1 MHNFVISFAGSEG
14 FANQEVREGWG
25 RGRDGV
31 GELEAAR
38 DSSSGYSASRCVY
51 DETVRAVREVDALRS
66 ARHGRTAA
74 ARARRCQDHVR
85 RNS

>member
-38 DSSSGYSASRCVY
+38 DSLRVQ
-51 DETVRAVREVDALRS
+51 RLALRI
-66 ARHGRTAA
+66 
-74 ARARRCQDHVR
+74 RRDGKGGQGG
-85 RNS
+85 